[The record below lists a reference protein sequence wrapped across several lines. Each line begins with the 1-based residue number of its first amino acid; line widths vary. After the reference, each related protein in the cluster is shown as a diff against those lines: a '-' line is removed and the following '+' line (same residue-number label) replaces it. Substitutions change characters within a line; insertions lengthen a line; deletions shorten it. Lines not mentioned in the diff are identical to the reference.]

1 MSIKLTQ
8 SGVYYKN
15 GAFVPEQ
22 DGPAA
27 GLPVPRQPSRAP
39 WPTAFSKP
47 TIPMTTWRT

>member
-27 GLPVPRQPSRAP
+27 GLPVPPGSQVGHHGLRHSQSPQYL
-39 WPTAFSKP
+39 
-47 TIPMTTWRT
+47 